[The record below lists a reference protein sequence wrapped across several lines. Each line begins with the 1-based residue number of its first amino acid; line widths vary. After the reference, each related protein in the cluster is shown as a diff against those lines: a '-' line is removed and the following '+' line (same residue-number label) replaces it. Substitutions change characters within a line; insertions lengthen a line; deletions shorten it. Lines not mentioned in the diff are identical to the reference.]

1 MASITM
7 ASTEA
12 GLTPTQLARL
22 SSDLRLACMRISRR
36 VRYEA
41 THEVAPHHFS
51 ILVRLEAGPATPG
64 ELAEVERVSK
74 PSMTRAVAGLVER
87 GLIER
92 CSDPRDGRQ
101 VILTLSASGRHTLDS
116 IRREREAWM
125 AARVAKLTP
134 EEQRVLAAAE
144 AILSKVANE

>member
-1 MASITM
+1 MASR
-7 ASTEA
+7 EP
-12 GLTPTQLARL
+12 GLTATELARL

-51 ILVRLEAGPATPG
+51 ILVRLDAGPATPG
-64 ELAEVERVSK
+64 ELADVERVSK
-74 PSMTRAVAGLVER
+74 PSMTRAVAGLVAR

-92 CSDPRDGRQ
+92 SRDPGDGRQ
-101 VILTLSASGRHTLDS
+101 VILTLSEAGRHTLDA

-125 AARVAKLTP
+125 AARVAKLSP
-134 EEQRVLAAAE
+134 REQRILADAE
-144 AILSKVANE
+144 AILSRVANE

>member
-1 MASITM
+1 MASR
-7 ASTEA
+7 EP
-12 GLTPTQLARL
+12 GLAPPQLARL

-51 ILVRLEAGPATPG
+51 ILVRLESGPATPG
-64 ELAEVERVSK
+64 ELADVERVSK
-74 PSMTRAVAGLVER
+74 PSMTRAVAGLVEL

-92 CSDPRDGRQ
+92 SRDPGDGRQ
-101 VILTLSASGRHTLDS
+101 VILSLSASGRHTLDA

-125 AARVAKLTP
+125 ASRVAKLTP
-134 EEQRVLAAAE
+134 KEQRVLAEAE
-144 AILSKVANE
+144 AILSRVANE